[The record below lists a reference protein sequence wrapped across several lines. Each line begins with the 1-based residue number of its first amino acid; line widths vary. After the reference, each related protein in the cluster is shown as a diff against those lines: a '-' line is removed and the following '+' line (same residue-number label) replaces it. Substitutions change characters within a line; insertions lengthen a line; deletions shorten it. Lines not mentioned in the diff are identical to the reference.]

1 MDTEAVFKDTP
12 TGGAVF
18 KDILEP
24 LPGCGQQ
31 LRISA
36 NRPGAPAEGWRV
48 RPVVASADRPS
59 IGLVWGNIFALDA
72 RVIRTYHPVMVA
84 DLGYRAG
91 GAASCREE
99 ADHYGRLVRMLGAAP
114 LGERAR

>member
-1 MDTEAVFKDTP
+1 
-12 TGGAVF
+12 
-18 KDILEP
+18 
-24 LPGCGQQ
+24 
-31 LRISA
+31 
-36 NRPGAPAEGWRV
+36 V

-99 ADHYGRLVRMLGAAP
+99 ADHYPGLFTHRRACRDPTARMAP
-114 LGERAR
+114 